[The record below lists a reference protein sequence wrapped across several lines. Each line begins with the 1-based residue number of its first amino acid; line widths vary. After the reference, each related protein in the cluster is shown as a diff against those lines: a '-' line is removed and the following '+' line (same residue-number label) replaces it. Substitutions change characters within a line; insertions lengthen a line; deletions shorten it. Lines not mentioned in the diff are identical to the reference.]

1 MSRELRHSKLE
12 NKNSKVQVMLEAVI
26 KNKKY
31 ETPDILSFELAPNGS
46 FLLPRFEAGS
56 HIDVHT
62 TDGLVRQYSLYN
74 DPEESD
80 VYKIAV
86 LKDPNSRGGSAGVHA
101 TFNINDTIKIS
112 EPRNLF
118 PLNEASHRVVLFAGG
133 IGITPLMS
141 MASVLEKQGT
151 DFELHYHCRSKSS
164 TAFYDELRSASYSAR
179 VHFHFDDA
187 PEDTDRS
194 VNLALSQVGDNIN
207 LYTCG
212 PNGFMDYI
220 FTTARALGW
229 KDNNLHKE
237 VFGAGSVELD
247 DNDRSFELT
256 LVRSG
261 ISLHIPKDKTV
272 LEVLEEACIDI
283 EASCEQGICG
293 ACLTTVIEGAPD
305 HRDQFLSDEEKEKN
319 NQFTPCCSRALSK
332 SLSIDL

>member
-56 HIDVHT
+56 HIDVHING
-62 TDGLVRQYSLYN
+62 GLVRQYSLYN
-74 DPEESD
+74 DPD
-80 VYKIAV
+80 DVNVYKIAV
-86 LKDPNSRGGSAGVHA
+86 LKDPHSRGGSAGMHA
-101 TFNINDTIKIS
+101 SFNIDDTIKIS
-112 EPRNLF
+112 APRNLF
-118 PLNEASHRVVLFAGG
+118 PLDQTSQRVVLFAGG

-141 MASVLEKQGT
+141 MASVLAKQGI
-151 DFELHYHCRSKSS
+151 DFELHYHCRSKKSA
-164 TAFYDELRSASYSAR
+164 AFYDELRSSPYNTR

-187 PEDTDRS
+187 PDDTARS
-194 VNLALSQVGDNIN
+194 VNLALSQSGDSVN

-212 PNGFMDYI
+212 PNGYMDYI

-237 VFGAGSVELD
+237 VFGADSIELD
-247 DNDRSFELT
+247 DSDHSFELT

-272 LEVLEEACIDI
+272 LEVLEDACIEIDV
-283 EASCEQGICG
+283 SCEQGICG
-293 ACLTTVIEGAPD
+293 ACVTKVIEGIPD

-319 NQFTPCCSRALSK
+319 NQFTPCCSRALGK